1 MPISFRVFSPR
12 TPRAVVGALIGC
24 AMLAGCETVPTVG
37 EQLDNADLAMIASTT
52 QQALETN
59 KVGQSANWIN
69 TANGHRGTVTPT
81 RTFTTSSGT
90 PCRNYQ
96 QSATIGGQTVFAFD
110 TACRLPS
117 GSWASTR
124 YGSLTDAIRLG
135 QTDYA
140 YADRPYPYGYYNDP
154 WCNWRDPFCGPSYGY
169 GSSFGFGFGFGH

>member
-1 MPISFRVFSPR
+1 
-12 TPRAVVGALIGC
+12 
-24 AMLAGCETVPTVG
+24 MLAGCETVPTVG

-69 TANGHRGTVTPT
+69 SANGHRGTVTPT
-81 RTFTTSSGT
+81 RTFTASSGA

-96 QSATIGGQTVFAFD
+96 QSATVGGQTVFAFD

-140 YADRPYPYGYYNDP
+140 YAARPYPYGYYDDP
-154 WCNWRDPFCGPSYGY
+154 WCDWHWRDPFCGPRYGY
-169 GSSFGFGFGFGH
+169 GSSCGFGFGH